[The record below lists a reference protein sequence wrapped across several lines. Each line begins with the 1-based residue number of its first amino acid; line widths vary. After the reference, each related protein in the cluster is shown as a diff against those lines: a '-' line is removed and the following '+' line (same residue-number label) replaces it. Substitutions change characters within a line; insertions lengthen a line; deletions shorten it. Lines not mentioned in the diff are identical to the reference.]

1 MITGSNTNIRHRGRL
16 FHVQTE
22 DSGREHPHVISHLYY
37 QGTILG
43 SEKTT
48 YADLMSSD
56 DLDGEVRALMER
68 QHKAMVSQLK
78 GGGFDAVIAERLG
91 DGAAAGGD
99 RALGPAAS
107 PPEPGNQPTSFGAQI
122 GSQKPLDEVIL
133 DYLVKKARK
142 RSESSPSRAPKKR

>member
-56 DLDGEVRALMER
+56 DLDARTSGGRVEVEHGIAVRGRLERSRVVGKINGGGRTLQLRTSGGSIQVRAR
-68 QHKAMVSQLK
+68 
-78 GGGFDAVIAERLG
+78 
-91 DGAAAGGD
+91 
-99 RALGPAAS
+99 
-107 PPEPGNQPTSFGAQI
+107 
-122 GSQKPLDEVIL
+122 
-133 DYLVKKARK
+133 
-142 RSESSPSRAPKKR
+142 

>member
-16 FHVQTE
+16 YHVQTE

-37 QGTILG
+37 QGSILG

-56 DLDGEVRALMER
+56 DLDGKVRALMDR
-68 QHKAMVSQLK
+68 QHKSMVSRLK
-78 GGGFDAVIAERLG
+78 GGEFDAVIAERLG
-91 DGAAAGGD
+91 DGAVAAGD
-99 RALGPAAS
+99 RAPAPGAEPREPDT
-107 PPEPGNQPTSFGAQI
+107 PPSAFGAQI
-122 GSQKPLDEVIL
+122 GSEKPLDEVIL

-142 RSESSPSRAPKKR
+142 RPESSPSRALKKR